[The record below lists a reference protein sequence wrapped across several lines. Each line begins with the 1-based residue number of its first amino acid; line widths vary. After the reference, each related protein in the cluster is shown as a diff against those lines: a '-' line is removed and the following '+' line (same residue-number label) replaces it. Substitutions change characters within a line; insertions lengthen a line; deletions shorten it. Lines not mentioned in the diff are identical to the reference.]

1 MNNPFAEIYERLGTI
16 EGFLLALDEKLTTP
30 PPASQLDPNRF
41 GTPEMVCTHFNL
53 PLATFRQKFAK
64 QITHVKRGKRTYFK
78 YSDVE
83 AWLNLGR
90 VQTTLEIEA
99 QAQNHIDNLKT
110 KRAK

>member
-1 MNNPFAEIYERLGTI
+1 
-16 EGFLLALDEKLTTP
+16 
-30 PPASQLDPNRF
+30 
-41 GTPEMVCTHFNL
+41 MVCTHFNL

-99 QAQNHIDNLKT
+99 EAQNHIDKIKN
-110 KRAK
+110 KRVK